1 MNMKDSKGSE
11 KEERRDSSCPS
22 SHDEVR
28 RSFLC
33 RTKSIRP
40 VARQLFL
47 SPYPWGP
54 LELLSPSSSVRYC
67 KEKQSSGKKK
77 RMKYEWIAL
86 ENQYTSNNSKE
97 SLNRPP
103 ESCLKRVLY
112 GPLIHSHLF
121 LSFVNS
127 VEHILSSTFLLTL
140 GNINEQVDFVFVLCF
155 RRRRTCNGRD
165 Y

>member
-1 MNMKDSKGSE
+1 MKAACCKPEVTREE

-40 VARQLFL
+40 VARLLFL

-77 RMKYEWIAL
+77 RMKYEWIAF

-97 SLNRPP
+97 SLNWPP

-121 LSFVNS
+121 LYFF
-127 VEHILSSTFLLTL
+127 FLEWRYSCCASEGKRLAM
-140 GNINEQVDFVFVLCF
+140 
-155 RRRRTCNGRD
+155 
-165 Y
+165 